1 MLPMGAEFS
10 SDFLSDAQVIVIAFG
25 FFSMMIA
32 VTIFWE
38 IAIIGVLLMS
48 LGETHLGF
56 DFGFLAMGYTV
67 SPFDL
72 LSAALVSAA
81 CFRFLVAGSMSRV
94 QLLWMVILGY
104 GFLRF
109 LGGMVDFGLPT
120 AVSFYRQSF
129 YVASALFYSLTIDWT
144 PERLERLVKIWLVM
158 GLMLAC
164 VTIIEWLF
172 PNSVPH
178 SATWD
183 SVSLNVF
190 DRSRV
195 VPAAAAL
202 IMAQAGII
210 GLVVWSEARS
220 SVLMRVLCIFLL
232 AISFGLF
239 HRSVW
244 VAAAAGIAVLLAF
257 SRESLI
263 RVVPFIV
270 LGIAAAAVMWMFQ
283 QGLGGDFLTRA
294 VQSAVQEP
302 FAEDSSFAWRVTG
315 WELLLE
321 RAFSSGWGTVIF
333 GAGYGAG
340 YERQIGWSTVLYSPH
355 NFYIAT
361 LLDTGLIGVGLWVYG
376 FARITLGL
384 LGALP
389 SGFLALRPGLM
400 ALFATIVVYDI
411 PYNHLTEQGV
421 WIAAL
426 ASTAGALLVRQNATS
441 APLVMKP

>member
-1 MLPMGAEFS
+1 MGAEFS
-10 SDFLSDAQVIVIAFG
+10 YDFLSDAEVVVIAVG
-25 FFSMMIA
+25 FFFMMIA
-32 VTIFWE
+32 ATIFWE
-38 IAIIGVLLMS
+38 IAIVGALLMS

-56 DFGFLAMGYTV
+56 DLGFVAMGYTV

-81 CFRFLVAGSMSRV
+81 CFRFLIAGGMSRV

-109 LGGMVDFGLPT
+109 LGGVADFGLPT

-144 PERLERLVKIWLVM
+144 PERLERLVKIWLVV
-158 GLMLAC
+158 GLMLAFM
-164 VTIIEWLF
+164 TIVEWLF
-172 PNSVPH
+172 PNVIPRPAASN
-178 SATWD
+178 A
-183 SVSLNVF
+183 VSLYVF
-190 DRSRV
+190 DQGRV
-195 VPAAAAL
+195 MPAASAL

-244 VAAAAGIAVLLAF
+244 MAAAAGIAVLLAF
-257 SRESLI
+257 SRESLV
-263 RVVPFIV
+263 RVVPFIM
-270 LGIAAAAVMWMFQ
+270 LGVAGAAVLWMFQ

-302 FAEDSSFAWRVTG
+302 FAADSSIAWRVTG

-321 RAFSSGWGTVIF
+321 RAFSSGVETVIF

-376 FARITLGL
+376 FVRISLGL

-389 SGFLALRPGLM
+389 PGFVALRPGLM

-411 PYNHLTEQGV
+411 PYNHLTEQGL
-421 WIAAL
+421 WLGAL
-426 ASTAGALLVRQNATS
+426 ASTGGALLVRRDA
-441 APLVMKP
+441 AVARLVARP

>member
-1 MLPMGAEFS
+1 MGAEFS
-10 SDFLSDAQVIVIAFG
+10 FDFLSDAEVVVIAAG
-25 FFSMMIA
+25 FFFMMIA
-32 VTIFWE
+32 ATIFWE
-38 IAIIGVLLMS
+38 IAIVGALLMS

-56 DFGFLAMGYTV
+56 DFGFVAMGYTV

-81 CFRFLVAGSMSRV
+81 CFRFLIAGGMSRV

-109 LGGMVDFGLPT
+109 LGGVADFGLPT

-144 PERLERLVKIWLVM
+144 PERLERLVKIWLVV
-158 GLMLAC
+158 GLTLAC
-164 VTIIEWLF
+164 MTIVEWLF
-172 PNSVPH
+172 PNVIPRP
-178 SATWD
+178 AT
-183 SVSLNVF
+183 SNAMSLYVF
-190 DRSRV
+190 DQGRV
-195 VPAAAAL
+195 VPAASAL

-210 GLVVWSEARS
+210 GLAVWSEARS

-244 VAAAAGIAVLLAF
+244 MAAAAGIAVLLAF
-257 SRESLI
+257 SRESLV

-270 LGIAAAAVMWMFQ
+270 LGVAGAAVLWMFQ

-302 FAEDSSFAWRVTG
+302 FAADSSFAWRVTG

-321 RAFSSGWGTVIF
+321 RAFSSGVETVIF

-376 FARITLGL
+376 FVRISLGL

-389 SGFLALRPGLM
+389 PGFVILRPGLM

-411 PYNHLTEQGV
+411 PYNHLTEQGL
-421 WIAAL
+421 WLGAL
-426 ASTAGALLVRQNATS
+426 ASTGGALLVRRNA
-441 APLVMKP
+441 AVARLVARP

>member
-1 MLPMGAEFS
+1 
-10 SDFLSDAQVIVIAFG
+10 
-25 FFSMMIA
+25 
-32 VTIFWE
+32 
-38 IAIIGVLLMS
+38 
-48 LGETHLGF
+48 
-56 DFGFLAMGYTV
+56 
-67 SPFDL
+67 
-72 LSAALVSAA
+72 
-81 CFRFLVAGSMSRV
+81 
-94 QLLWMVILGY
+94 
-104 GFLRF
+104 
-109 LGGMVDFGLPT
+109 
-120 AVSFYRQSF
+120 
-129 YVASALFYSLTIDWT
+129 
-144 PERLERLVKIWLVM
+144 
-158 GLMLAC
+158 
-164 VTIIEWLF
+164 
-172 PNSVPH
+172 
-178 SATWD
+178 
-183 SVSLNVF
+183 VSLYIF
-190 DRSRV
+190 DRGRV
-195 VPAAAAL
+195 VPAASAL
-202 IMAQAGII
+202 IMAQAGIV

-244 VAAAAGIAVLLAF
+244 MAAATGITVLLAF

-270 LGIAAAAVMWMFQ
+270 LGIAAAAVLWMFQ

-302 FAEDSSFAWRVTG
+302 FAADSSIAWRITG

-355 NFYIAT
+355 NFYIAK

-376 FARITLGL
+376 FVRITLGL

-389 SGFLALRPGLM
+389 SGSLALRPGLM

-421 WIAAL
+421 WIGAL
-426 ASTAGALLVRQNATS
+426 ASAGGALLVRRNAAAMQS
-441 APLVMKP
+441 VARP